1 MQSHI
6 QLNSRIDSSEAVSY
20 SSHYC
25 DGRHRGL
32 PVVIQR
38 FAAFFILLALSP
50 VIVVTMLLIRLES
63 PGKCFF
69 SQNRVGKYG
78 RTFRMYKFRSMYLKT
93 DSRYKEPSI
102 ENSDRD
108 GVCLKF
114 KQDPRIS
121 KVGQFIH
128 KYSIDELPQL
138 WNVVRGDMV
147 LIGPR
152 PALISEVEQYSNHAL
167 ARLNGLPGLS
177 GLWQVSGRADTDF
190 ETQVNLDRQY
200 LDYQSV
206 WLDLKIAIATVPSV
220 LFAKG
225 AY

>member
-6 QLNSRIDSSEAVSY
+6 QLNSRIDSSEAVNY

-38 FAAFFILLALSP
+38 FVAFFILLALSP
-50 VIVVTMLLIRLES
+50 VIVVTMLMIRLES

-121 KVGQFIH
+121 KVGQFIR

>member
-1 MQSHI
+1 
-6 QLNSRIDSSEAVSY
+6 
-20 SSHYC
+20 
-25 DGRHRGL
+25 
-32 PVVIQR
+32 
-38 FAAFFILLALSP
+38 
-50 VIVVTMLLIRLES
+50 
-63 PGKCFF
+63 
-69 SQNRVGKYG
+69 
-78 RTFRMYKFRSMYLKT
+78 
-93 DSRYKEPSI
+93 
-102 ENSDRD
+102 
-108 GVCLKF
+108 
-114 KQDPRIS
+114 
-121 KVGQFIH
+121 
-128 KYSIDELPQL
+128 
-138 WNVVRGDMV
+138 MV

>member
-6 QLNSRIDSSEAVSY
+6 QLYPQIETSVQHAKQPTL
-20 SSHYC
+20 C

-32 PVVIQR
+32 PVIVQR
-38 FAAFFILLALSP
+38 LAALSIMLLLSP
-50 VIVVTMLLIRLES
+50 VILATMIFIKLES
-63 PGKCFF
+63 PGNCFF

-93 DSRYKEPSI
+93 DSRYKEPSLGS
-102 ENSDRD
+102 SDRD

-114 KQDPRIS
+114 KKDPRITR
-121 KVGQFIH
+121 VGQFIR

-138 WNVVRGDMV
+138 WNVVCGDMV

-152 PALISEVEQYSNHAL
+152 PALTSEVEQYSTKAL
-167 ARLNGLPGLS
+167 VRLNGLPGLS

-190 ETQVNLDRQY
+190 ETQVSLDTEY
-200 LDYQSV
+200 LHSQSI
-206 WLDLKIAIATVPSV
+206 WLDIKIAFATVPSV

>member
-6 QLNSRIDSSEAVSY
+6 QLNTRIDSSEKARY
-20 SSHYC
+20 SSHSC

-38 FAAFFILLALSP
+38 FIAFFILLALSP
-50 VIVVTMLLIRLES
+50 VIVFTMLLIRFES

-78 RTFRMYKFRSMYLKT
+78 RTFRMYKFRSMFLKT

-102 ENSDRD
+102 ESSDRD

-114 KQDPRIS
+114 KQDPRIT
-121 KVGQFIH
+121 KVGQFIR
-128 KYSIDELPQL
+128 KYSIDDLPQL

-152 PALISEVEQYSNHAL
+152 PAL
-167 ARLNGLPGLS
+167 
-177 GLWQVSGRADTDF
+177 
-190 ETQVNLDRQY
+190 
-200 LDYQSV
+200 
-206 WLDLKIAIATVPSV
+206 
-220 LFAKG
+220 LFSFFRYPLVVRK
-225 AY
+225 